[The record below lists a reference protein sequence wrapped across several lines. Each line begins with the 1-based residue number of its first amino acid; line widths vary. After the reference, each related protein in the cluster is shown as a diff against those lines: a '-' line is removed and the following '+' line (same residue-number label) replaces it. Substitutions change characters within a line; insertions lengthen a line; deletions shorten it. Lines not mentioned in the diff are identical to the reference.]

1 MEHGIE
7 LRYFLLCIGFL
18 GLLLNRSN
26 IIIVLLSM
34 EFILLSSA
42 LSFLS
47 SSLILDDFFGIHSTL
62 FLFTIGAAE
71 TSIGLSLLVYLY
83 KTP

>member
-1 MEHGIE
+1 
-7 LRYFLLCIGFL
+7 
-18 GLLLNRSN
+18 
-26 IIIVLLSM
+26 M

-47 SSLILDDFFGIHSTL
+47 SSLILDDFFGIYSTL

-71 TSIGLSLLVYLY
+71 TSIGLSLLVYLSARH
-83 KTP
+83 